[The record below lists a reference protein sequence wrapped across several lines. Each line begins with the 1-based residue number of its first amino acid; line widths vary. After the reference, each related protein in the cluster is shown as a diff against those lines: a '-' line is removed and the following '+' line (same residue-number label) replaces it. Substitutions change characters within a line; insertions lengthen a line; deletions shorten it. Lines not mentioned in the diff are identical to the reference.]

1 MKKRTLGQQKL
12 EVSEL
17 GYGCMGLNHHRGP
30 AKEPKEMARVVQE
43 AFHQGVTMF
52 DTAEVYGPYTNE
64 ILVGE
69 AVKDFR
75 KDIVLATKGG
85 FKIDGQSNFP
95 DSSKKNVKSLF
106 GRVT

>member
-1 MKKRTLGQQKL
+1 
-12 EVSEL
+12 
-17 GYGCMGLNHHRGP
+17 
-30 AKEPKEMARVVQE
+30 VQE

-75 KDIVLATKGG
+75 KDIVPLRKGDLRSTG
-85 FKIDGQSNFP
+85 NPIFP
-95 DSSKKNVKSLF
+95 TAVKK
-106 GRVT
+106 R